1 MLNTDTAYLGL
12 LGNPLS
18 HSHSPLMHNAV
29 FEKLGVNALYFP
41 LEIAV
46 GMLGQAILGLQA
58 LGFRGVNVT
67 IPFKE
72 AVIPFLDDLSPEAHL
87 FQAVNVVAFAGGK
100 KVGHNTDGL
109 FYFGFREGG
118 ARIGS
123 LSFAGCPEERQFYQ
137 LGFGAKGSSPDDHF
151 GY

>member
-29 FEKLGVNALYFP
+29 FEKLGVNALYLP
-41 LEIAV
+41 LEIAA

-72 AVIPFLDDLSPEAHL
+72 AVIPFP
-87 FQAVNVVAFAGGK
+87 G
-100 KVGHNTDGL
+100 
-109 FYFGFREGG
+109 
-118 ARIGS
+118 
-123 LSFAGCPEERQFYQ
+123 
-137 LGFGAKGSSPDDHF
+137 
-151 GY
+151 